1 MLNIEVEIL
10 PREMGSCIQMFC
22 AVTHCLHCFIVL
34 VLVKELDASYIL
46 STHTLPLSCTAVSLY
61 AHFSVIPTLSPMG
74 QFFILEKIWQPEL
87 FATL

>member
-61 AHFSVIPTLSPMG
+61 ADLVKEGEQRPPSTSLC
-74 QFFILEKIWQPEL
+74 K
-87 FATL
+87 